1 MREANFLITVI
12 LIYFY
17 LQFCKFAIL
26 LAADKLLHI
35 VLLILPIFVNIH
47 SKCFTIKLGFG
58 LARCARSAIPA
69 TFDTTLS
76 VHLTLPTMAV
86 MMERESHCGYA
97 RSDRAFKNQPEPVLP
112 TTSCRE
118 EGCTVPVRIWGPS
131 ERPFVGGVG
140 AAVLQVTSAPG
151 HLPVYV
157 KYARVLTL

>member
-1 MREANFLITVI
+1 
-12 LIYFY
+12 
-17 LQFCKFAIL
+17 
-26 LAADKLLHI
+26 
-35 VLLILPIFVNIH
+35 
-47 SKCFTIKLGFG
+47 
-58 LARCARSAIPA
+58 
-69 TFDTTLS
+69 
-76 VHLTLPTMAV
+76 MAV

-140 AAVLQVTSAPG
+140 AAALQVTSAPG

-157 KYARVLTL
+157 KYVRVNIIGEFPEERSAIGMTFTARSPL